1 MIYITTPSNPELLI
15 KYIVNAHWIG
25 NMTDAF
31 GARHDYPS
39 GASHFNL
46 SQSNVFCIICCRALF
61 FFWSFYSCHW
71 NAVLHQ
77 LIFSECTLRIFKHL
91 FTGIYKCTAHLRVEL
106 FVVLL
111 IVCFS
116 HRNTNPNVLRKWEIV
131 AKLYMINL
139 TAISWQ
145 KQVTLDG
152 MIILS
157 ALD

>member
-1 MIYITTPSNPELLI
+1 M
-15 KYIVNAHWIG
+15 KYIVNNHWIG
-25 NMTDAF
+25 NMTDVF
-31 GARHDYPS
+31 GAGHDYPS
-39 GASHFNL
+39 GIPHFNL
-46 SQSNVFCIICCRALF
+46 SQSNVFCIICCQALF
-61 FFWSFYSCHW
+61 FFWFFYSCHW

-77 LIFSECTLRIFKHL
+77 LISSDCTLRIFKHL
-91 FTGIYKCTAHLRVEL
+91 FTCIYTCSAPLRGEL

-111 IVCFS
+111 ILCFS
-116 HRNTNPNVLRKWEIV
+116 HRNTKPNVLRKWEIF

-145 KQVTLDG
+145 KQVTLDE